1 MEFSDMRIAEAVSIK
16 STTLEVNLFYRTR
29 RLHKSN
35 LKWLTQTLLYRN
47 WLPDKQVGSGVI
59 ELLTYSNLI
68 NDKRNLYIRPL
79 GLYLKYNLPQFTVC
93 ESQKFMR

>member
-1 MEFSDMRIAEAVSIK
+1 MEFSDMRIAEAVPVECA
-16 STTLEVNLFYRTR
+16 TFNNNLFHRTR
-29 RLHKSN
+29 RLHKSH
-35 LKWLTQTLLYRN
+35 LKWLTQNLLYRN
-47 WLPDKQVGSGVI
+47 CLPDKQVGSGVI